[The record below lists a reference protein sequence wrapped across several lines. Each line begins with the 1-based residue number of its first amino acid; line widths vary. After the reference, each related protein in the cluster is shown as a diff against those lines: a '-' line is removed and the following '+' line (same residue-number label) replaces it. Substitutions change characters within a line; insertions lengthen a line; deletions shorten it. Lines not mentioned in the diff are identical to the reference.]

1 MLTLNATMNM
11 RGKPAITL
19 NGTATV
25 EKATMTGNTEMV
37 YDIEVDGIN
46 IMFINGVAAEGFS
59 LH

>member
-11 RGKPAITL
+11 RGKPGITL

-25 EKATMTGNTEMV
+25 EKATMTGKTEMV